1 MRQRNIFRQVKY
13 KIYMRYLDKHFSAR
27 REAGKGE
34 TPIIIWLYDEALQG
48 NFESAETLFHVI
60 SKFGGK

>member
-1 MRQRNIFRQVKY
+1 MRQKNLFRQVKY
-13 KIYMRYLDKHFSAR
+13 KIYMRYLEKHFKAR
-27 REAGKGE
+27 LAAGKGE

-48 NFESAETLFHVI
+48 NFESAETLYQVI

>member
-1 MRQRNIFRQVKY
+1 MRQKNLFRQVNY
-13 KIYMRYLDKHFSAR
+13 KIYMRYLDRHFKAR
-27 REAGKGE
+27 RATGKGE

-48 NFESAETLFHVI
+48 NFDSAEILYQVI